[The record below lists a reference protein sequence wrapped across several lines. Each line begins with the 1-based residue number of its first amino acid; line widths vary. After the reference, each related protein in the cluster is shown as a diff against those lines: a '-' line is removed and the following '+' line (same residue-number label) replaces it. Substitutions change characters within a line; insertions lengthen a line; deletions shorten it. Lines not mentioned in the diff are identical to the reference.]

1 MNKTRRDPTVKWLE
15 ERTDKVLSEYL
26 KCTGLKLEDFGGP
39 LPYGSIKK
47 GKIPLPV
54 TSCRSKLLQDD
65 SFYHAVVLSACARAF
80 PDLKHEMPLK
90 FFLDWADSLGYL
102 RGIMSAANF
111 HSESGSFGGNRRAQL
126 YQEKY
131 SALLDKCDELF
142 PGWRESKRP
151 SADEMAE
158 VMVGMFDISHRGM
171 ANEIRNAR
179 KMHLAVHIAPVAGQ
193 SE

>member
-1 MNKTRRDPTVKWLE
+1 MHNTKGDPTVKWLK
-15 ERTDKVLSEYL
+15 ERTDKILFEYL
-26 KCTGLKLEDFGGP
+26 KFTGLTLEDFGAP
-39 LPYGSIKK
+39 LPYDSVQK
-47 GKIPLPV
+47 GKIPLPAS
-54 TSCRSKLLQDD
+54 SCRSKLVQED
-65 SFYHAVVLSACARAF
+65 SFYHAVILSACARAF
-80 PDLKHEMPLK
+80 PDLKHEMPLR

-102 RGIMSAANF
+102 RGIMSAANL

-126 YQEKY
+126 YQAKF
-131 SALLDKCDELF
+131 SALLDKCNELF

-179 KMHLAVHIAPVAGQ
+179 KMHLAAHIAQVAGQ